1 MREKINDMYMCNSF
15 KCYLVYI
22 KVFLLFFMY
31 NWFYGIEFFEVINK
45 IWIN

>member
-31 NWFYGIEFFEVINK
+31 NWFYGI
-45 IWIN
+45 